1 MPLPFDFTIPGP
13 PVSQQARRPERI
25 REWREQVKAAAN
37 QFWQDAAPVAGFV
50 MVTVIYFH
58 DGKPFD
64 VDNIPKPIL
73 DALKGLVF
81 GDDNQIADLIC
92 RKRNLDNLPRLLSGS
107 AVLNR
112 AIDNGGQF
120 LHIAVEVAPERE
132 VVSWYQTRLLPKTAS
147 PR

>member
-25 REWREQVKAAAN
+25 REWRERVRDAAN
-37 QFWQDAAPVAGFV
+37 QFWLEASPVAGFL

-64 VDNIPKPIL
+64 VDNIAKPVL
-73 DALKGLVF
+73 DALKGMVF
-81 GDDNQIADLIC
+81 GDDSQITDLVC
-92 RKRNLDNLPRLLSGS
+92 RKRDLNNLPLVTSS
-107 AVLNR
+107 SEVLNA
-112 AIDNGGQF
+112 AIDNGSQF
-120 LHIAVEVAPERE
+120 LHIVVEDAPERE
-132 VVSWYQTRLLPKTAS
+132 VVSWYRTRLLPKAAS